1 MTDLF
6 IAIALSALGVT
17 LFASIVWVLLLT
29 RKINNLVKAFASL
42 IMAMQNF
49 ARVAEEQQKVNLG
62 QQSINDLIG
71 QNLEI
76 LGVHTRLIEPT
87 IAYEASAFLAW
98 WNKKK
103 EENK

>member
-1 MTDLF
+1 MIDVLVGIGLLSLGIIF
-6 IAIALSALGVT
+6 VALIA
-17 LFASIVWVLLLT
+17 WVLLLT
-29 RKINNLVKAFASL
+29 RKINNIVKAFANL

-49 ARVAEEQQKVNLG
+49 AKVAEEQQRVNLG

-76 LGVHTRLIEPT
+76 LGVHTRLIEPN

-103 EENK
+103 EEK

>member
-1 MTDLF
+1 MIDIVFGVIITAL
-6 IAIALSALGVT
+6 AIALLH
-17 LFASIVWVLLLT
+17 LN
-29 RKINNLVKAFASL
+29 RKIINIVKAYANL
-42 IMAMQNF
+42 IMALQNL
-49 ARVAEEQQKVNLG
+49 AQIAEEQQKVNIG
-62 QQSINDLIG
+62 QQGINDLIG

>member
-1 MTDLF
+1 MIDVLVGIGLLSLGISF
-6 IAIALSALGVT
+6 VALIA
-17 LFASIVWVLLLT
+17 WVLLLT
-29 RKINNLVKAFASL
+29 RKINNIVKAFANL

-49 ARVAEEQQKVNLG
+49 AKVAEEQQRVNLG

-103 EENK
+103 EEK

>member
-1 MTDLF
+1 MIDVLVGIGLLSLGIIF
-6 IAIALSALGVT
+6 VALIA
-17 LFASIVWVLLLT
+17 WVLLLT
-29 RKINNLVKAFASL
+29 QKINNIVKAFANL

-49 ARVAEEQQKVNLG
+49 AKVAEEQQRVNLG

-103 EENK
+103 EEK

>member
-1 MTDLF
+1 MIDIVLSV
-6 IAIALSALGVT
+6 AITALSITVFL
-17 LFASIVWVLLLT
+17 LNRRIVN
-29 RKINNLVKAFASL
+29 IVKAYASL
-42 IMAMQNF
+42 ILALQNL
-49 ARVAEEQQKVNLG
+49 AQIAEEQQKVNLG
-62 QQSINDLIG
+62 QQGINDLIG